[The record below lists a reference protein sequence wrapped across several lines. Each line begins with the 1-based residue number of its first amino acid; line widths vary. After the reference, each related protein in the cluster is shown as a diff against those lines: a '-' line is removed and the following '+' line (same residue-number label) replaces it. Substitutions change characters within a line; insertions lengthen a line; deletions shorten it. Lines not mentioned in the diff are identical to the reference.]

1 MSAIHP
7 RITQSA
13 AVCTCFMHLFVNIC
27 TFEHL
32 SALRQSQYRVLNHRQ
47 TVENGVLSAEHAET
61 ASYRPFRDAL
71 FLPVTRFEKRKR
83 RTFPPGARDR
93 RWWAVRVSPHSH
105 SLVLSSLALRA
116 RAAAVRRTPA
126 PLRVRDPGTENENAG
141 RFRPARAIEDGGP
154 SGSRT
159 LDLGIKSPLLC
170 QLS

>member
-1 MSAIHP
+1 MY
-7 RITQSA
+7 
-13 AVCTCFMHLFVNIC
+13 LFYAFYWSMYADLSNI
-27 TFEHL
+27 
-32 SALRQSQYRVLNHRQ
+32 SALRQSQYRVLDHRQ
-47 TVENGVLSAEHAET
+47 TVENGVLSDERTET
-61 ASYRPFRDAL
+61 APYRPFRYVL
-71 FLPVTRFEKRKR
+71 FFPVPRDGKRKR
-83 RTFPPGARDR
+83 RTFPPGARNR
-93 RWWAVRVSPHSH
+93 RWWAVSVSPHSH